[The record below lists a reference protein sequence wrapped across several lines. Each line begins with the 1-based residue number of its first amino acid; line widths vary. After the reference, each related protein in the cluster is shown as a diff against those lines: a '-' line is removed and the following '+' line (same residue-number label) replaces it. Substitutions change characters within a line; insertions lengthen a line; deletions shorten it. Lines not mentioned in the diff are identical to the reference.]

1 MTRPSK
7 PTSTLA
13 LLQEPRLRRLLVAQV
28 PADLADWLDFVALGA
43 LVAFHWHLGAPALAA
58 VTLALGLPYVV
69 LIPFLGV
76 IVDRADLRLVLVA
89 SNLGRAAATAA
100 FAFAPN
106 LATLLVLA
114 ALKSSA
120 DALFVPAKQAAL
132 PLVAPPD
139 RLMAANGVSHAI
151 NQLSK
156 LAGPALGG
164 ALIAVLA
171 PQQVFLVNAGLS
183 VIAGLLLVGLPL
195 RGPAP
200 RHSAGPR
207 SMWREF
213 REGMALFRTRP
224 RLTLALVA
232 MTVGFFLIFLYDGLI
247 VLLIREIGFSQAMFG
262 FTIAAVGAGGA
273 AGAIALGR
281 YGERRNPLLLMAAGS
296 IASGLLVAAT
306 GHVGRGDLAVSAFVF
321 VALACATGI
330 ASAAIFVPFRTI
342 QQRETPPGM
351 LGRVTAVSEA
361 VTTVATVAAPPIGA
375 VVAEMAGT
383 PAPFLIAGYLLA
395 CFGLALTL
403 LPRRLR
409 DDRDG

>member
-43 LVAFHWHLGAPALAA
+43 LVAFHWHLGAAALAA

-89 SNLGRAAATAA
+89 SNLGCAAATAA

-132 PLVAPPD
+132 PLVA
-139 RLMAANGVSHAI
+139 
-151 NQLSK
+151 
-156 LAGPALGG
+156 AGQADGGKWRQPCHQPALETRRSRLGG
-164 ALIAVLA
+164 ALIAGLA

-183 VIAGLLLVGLPL
+183 VIAALLLVGLPL

-200 RHSAGPR
+200 PHSAGPR

-330 ASAAIFVPFRTI
+330 ASAAMF
-342 QQRETPPGM
+342 
-351 LGRVTAVSEA
+351 
-361 VTTVATVAAPPIGA
+361 GA
-375 VVAEMAGT
+375 VAHDPAARDADRHAG
-383 PAPFLIAGYLLA
+383 ARH
-395 CFGLALTL
+395 
-403 LPRRLR
+403 RRLR
-409 DDRDG
+409 GRHDGRHGSGAPNRRRSRRDGGNARTFPDCRLSPGVFRPRVGAVAKAPA

>member
-13 LLQEPRLRRLLVAQV
+13 LLQEPRLRRLLIAQV

-183 VIAGLLLVGLPL
+183 VIAALLLVGLPL

-306 GHVGRGDLAVSAFVF
+306 GHVGTRRSCRIGLRLRDPCLRHRHCQRRDIRAVPHHP
-321 VALACATGI
+321 
-330 ASAAIFVPFRTI
+330 AARD
-342 QQRETPPGM
+342 
-351 LGRVTAVSEA
+351 
-361 VTTVATVAAPPIGA
+361 AARHAGA
-375 VVAEMAGT
+375 RH
-383 PAPFLIAGYLLA
+383 
-395 CFGLALTL
+395 
-403 LPRRLR
+403 RRLR
-409 DDRDG
+409 GRHDGRHGGGAADRRRSRRDGGHARAFPDCRLSPGVFRARAGAVAEASA